1 MTPTKFRQLFRE
13 FISELETLSNLK
25 GGEYAPNADRLENFK
40 RNAEELGLT
49 PFDVWAVY
57 AGKHWDA
64 VRTFVRDQREG
75 RERPRLEDI
84 GSRAHDLALYC
95 ILFLALVEDL
105 TAAKAPEET
114 DSIRKLIWEEHV

>member
-1 MTPTKFRQLFRE
+1 MTRTEFQFLFNS
-13 FISELETLSNLK
+13 FIKELETLSNLK